1 MVLGERV
8 FDHGNDHVTMSNVE
22 AARAATSHLIE
33 RGRRRIALLGSH
45 PGEIV
50 GSEAGRSI
58 PEDVAVIGFDDIDD
72 AAFTSPTLSTVS
84 PGREQI
90 AERAVELL
98 ATRIQNRV
106 DGTDEPDRFVR
117 VDADFEVIARESTGS

>member
-1 MVLGERV
+1 M
-8 FDHGNDHVTMSNVE
+8 
-22 AARAATSHLIE
+22 
-33 RGRRRIALLGSH
+33 
-45 PGEIV
+45 
-50 GSEAGRSI
+50 
-58 PEDVAVIGFDDIDD
+58 IGFDDIDD
-72 AAFTSPTLSTVS
+72 AAFTSPTLSTIS

-98 ATRIQNRV
+98 ATRIENRV